1 MSDNAIAPVSTGKT
15 LDEKLQDLS
24 LGADQ
29 RTNDLM
35 LRESNSWL
43 NPQTWRTM
51 TIVAQTFVQSG
62 AMPKSMD
69 TVPKVIV
76 ALQAGKEAGMQPLEA
91 INSYYFVNGKVNI
104 YGQMAIAQV
113 LKAGH
118 RIKWG
123 VCDDKTA
130 TITIIRG
137 DNQEEMSATFTMEMA
152 KARGLTANAVYAKYP
167 ENMLKFKAFYQVAN
181 FHCPEALHGVKIKE
195 ISEAEDVVEEMPKT
209 FVTSK
214 MSNPEALNV
223 TKPGAMIPVE
233 ELSLEEAIN
242 KKDEEEIDI
251 TDSEVAKGL
260 KAELDKPDENVK
272 PKDEPVKEKT
282 LLENVMDN
290 FGGEVIEEIPAAPK
304 SGLDKLRDT
313 ANKIGK
319 K

>member
-1 MSDNAIAPVSTGKT
+1 MSENAATPAIVPAGKT
-15 LDEKLQDLS
+15 LDEKLQDLNN
-24 LGADQ
+24 GADQ
-29 RTNDLM
+29 TTNDLM
-35 LRESNSWL
+35 IRDSNSWL

-113 LKAGH
+113 MKAGH

-137 DNQEEMSATFTMEMA
+137 DNKEEMTATFTMEMA
-152 KARGLTANAVYAKYP
+152 KTRGLTSNAVYQKYP

-181 FHCPEALHGVKIKE
+181 FLVPEALHGVKIKE
-195 ISEAEDVVEEMPKT
+195 ITEAEDVVEEIPKT
-209 FVTSK
+209 LTVKSGDVRT
-214 MSNPEALNV
+214 MED
-223 TKPGAMIPVE
+223 TKPTTTTPVE
-233 ELSLEEAIN
+233 EVSLEEAIN
-242 KKDEEEIDI
+242 KTEEE
-251 TDSEVAKGL
+251 
-260 KAELDKPDENVK
+260 VK
-272 PKDEPVKEKT
+272 PEEPVEEKEPAKEEKT
-282 LLENVMDN
+282 LLENVMEN
-290 FGGEVIEEIPAAPK
+290 FGGEVVEEIPNKKPK
-304 SGLDKLRDT
+304 SGLETLREK
-313 ANKIGK
+313 ANGLK